1 MVIGALR
8 NFANECFLMQ
18 VKELS
23 TNYRFISFRGDK
35 IGRVV
40 VSDERTIAKTVGLS
54 LTVVFVAILI
64 LSAIS
69 Y

>member
-1 MVIGALR
+1 M
-8 NFANECFLMQ
+8 
-18 VKELS
+18 
-23 TNYRFISFRGDK
+23 
-35 IGRVV
+35 
-40 VSDERTIAKTVGLS
+40 SDERTIAKTVDVS